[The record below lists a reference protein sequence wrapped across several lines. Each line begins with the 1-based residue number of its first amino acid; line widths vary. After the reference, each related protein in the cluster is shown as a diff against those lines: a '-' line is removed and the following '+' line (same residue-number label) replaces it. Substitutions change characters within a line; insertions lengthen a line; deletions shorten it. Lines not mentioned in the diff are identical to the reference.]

1 MTAATGRRPT
11 LCAREPSETP
21 LNPSLARHLLAQL
34 ADAPRGPLC
43 VAFSGGPDSSALL
56 HALAGLPLERPLRA
70 LHVDH
75 GLHAD
80 SARWA
85 AHAQAFCA
93 TLAVPCTVLPVRV
106 DTASGL
112 GVEGAARAARYA
124 ALADALAEGEQLLT
138 AHHRD
143 DQVETVLIK
152 LLRGAGPEGLGGMRE
167 RRPLGAGELWR
178 PLLELPRVALQDYV
192 RQHALDCL
200 DDPANADPR
209 LARHALRHQVLP
221 ALATHWPQ
229 AAESITR
236 SAALCRE
243 AAGALQAVWRDAFGR
258 LHDEAT
264 GSLDAEG
271 WRALVPGLRE
281 PLLDHWLHGR
291 GLRAPT
297 GAQRAQI
304 LRQLDARDG
313 RVPCIRWPGVEL
325 HAWRGRLWALPA
337 AAMPPADWQAS
348 WHGGR
353 LALPDGGSL
362 THDGSLPAPL
372 TVRLRRGGER
382 LRPAG
387 DRHTRELRDLFQVG
401 AMPPWLRSGCPL
413 VYEDDSLIAVADRWL
428 SDRGVTLL
436 GAPGERL
443 HWRPAAEKRGVSSE

>member
-1 MTAATGRRPT
+1 MSQLPD
-11 LCAREPSETP
+11 
-21 LNPSLARHLLAQL
+21 HLLARL
-34 ADAPRGPLC
+34 AQTPRGPLC
-43 VAFSGGPDSSALL
+43 VAFSGGPDSAALL
-56 HALAGLPLERPLRA
+56 HALAGLPRERPLRA

-75 GLHAD
+75 GLHPD
-80 SARWA
+80 SGRWA
-85 AHAQAFCA
+85 AHARAFCA
-93 TLAVPCTVLPVRV
+93 ALAVPCTVLQVQV
-106 DTASGL
+106 DRGSGL

-124 ALADALAEGEQLLT
+124 ALAEALAAGEQLLT

-143 DQVETVLIK
+143 DQVETVLLK

-178 PLLELPRVALQDYV
+178 PLLALPRTELQEYV
-192 RQHALDCL
+192 RAHALTCL

-209 LARHALRHQVLP
+209 LARHALRHEVLP
-221 ALATHWPQ
+221 RLAPHWPQ

-243 AAGALQAVWRDAFGR
+243 AADALRTVWQDSLDR
-258 LHDEAT
+258 LHDAAT

-271 WRALVPGLRE
+271 WRALAPGLRE

-304 LRQLDARDG
+304 LRQLDAGDG

-337 AAMPPADWQAS
+337 ADAPPADWQAS
-348 WHGGR
+348 WHGGE
-353 LALPDGGSL
+353 LALPDGGRL
-362 THDGSLPAPL
+362 AFDGVLATPL

-382 LRPAG
+382 LRPDG
-387 DRHTRELRDLFQVG
+387 DRHTRELRDLFQAG
-401 AMPPWLRSGCPL
+401 AMPPWLRSACPL
-413 VYEDDSLIAVADRWL
+413 VYEDDTLIAVADRWL
-428 SDRGVTLL
+428 SERGRALL
-436 GAPGERL
+436 GPPGGRL
-443 HWRPAAEKRGVSSE
+443 RWLAGR